1 MSKVMAPL
9 PGRIVSFM
17 VKQGDSVTM
26 DQALFVMEALKMENV
41 ILSEEAGTIAEIYVK
56 EGSDV
61 ETGDEVMEIA

>member
-1 MSKVMAPL
+1 MSKVTAPL

>member
-1 MSKVMAPL
+1 MSKVTAPL
-9 PGRIVSFM
+9 PGRIVSFK

-56 EGSDV
+56 EGGDV
-61 ETGDEVMEIA
+61 ETGDEVMEIV